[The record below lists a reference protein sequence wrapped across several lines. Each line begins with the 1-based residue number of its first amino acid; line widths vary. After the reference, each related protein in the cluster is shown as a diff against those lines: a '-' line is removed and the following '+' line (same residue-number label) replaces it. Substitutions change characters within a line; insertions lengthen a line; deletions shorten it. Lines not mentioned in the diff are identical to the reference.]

1 MSRFFSDEAYEP
13 QVDPF
18 NAGEPVMPWD
28 DPESLHDDGSC
39 DLPADGGYTAEEKPK
54 DDYRAPERPES
65 KRPAA
70 QRNAQP
76 AGNAPKQPTP
86 PRKTQPDNG
95 APQQPAARSGK
106 PGCQRSFHRVFV
118 LVVVIVMFI
127 NAFGSCAS
135 DVFDDVSS
143 DSDASDD
150 AALDYSQEQM
160 NADEQAIANIITERM
175 DGLADDPATME
186 LAKQGL
192 NSKLKS
198 YVGYTAEELGIDADA
213 YAAWFFSQMSYQ
225 ISYAYT
231 YDDGTGIVAVEIASP
246 LAFQIASSFYDKAS
260 DYLMDNELYG
270 SYDDDTVAAP
280 LTSEQQD
287 RMRGFFADV
296 LTDTEPSDNGYMSVA
311 AIKGADGAWQ
321 LSESAI
327 KGELNYLLGV
337 N

>member
-28 DPESLHDDGSC
+28 DPESLHDNDGC
-39 DLPADGGYTAEEKPK
+39 DLPAAGGYTAEEKSK
-54 DDYRAPERPES
+54 DDYRAPERP
-65 KRPAA
+65 AA
-70 QRNAQP
+70 QRSAKP
-76 AGNAPKQPTP
+76 ADNAPRRRVAQ
-86 PRKTQPDNG
+86 RKTQPNG
-95 APQQPAARSGK
+95 NAPQQPGTPTGK
-106 PGCQRSFHRVFV
+106 PGHMRAFHRVFV

-143 DSDASDD
+143 DSSVSDD
-150 AALDYSQEQM
+150 TNLDHSQEQM
-160 NADEQAIANIITERM
+160 NADEQTIANIITERM
-175 DGLADDPATME
+175 DGLADDPAAVE

-231 YDDGTGIVAVEIASP
+231 YDDDTGIVAVEIASP
-246 LAFQIASSFYDKAS
+246 LAFQIASNFYDKAS

-287 RMRGFFADV
+287 QMRGFFADV
-296 LTDTEPSDNGYMSVA
+296 LTDTEPNDNGYMSVA
-311 AIKGADGAWQ
+311 AIKSSDGTWQ